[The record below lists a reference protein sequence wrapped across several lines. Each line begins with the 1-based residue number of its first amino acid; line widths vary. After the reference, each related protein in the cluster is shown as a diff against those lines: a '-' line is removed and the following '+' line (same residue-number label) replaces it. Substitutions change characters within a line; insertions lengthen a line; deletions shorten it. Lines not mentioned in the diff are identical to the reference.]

1 MPGYANPIAATSSQE
16 GSSKGLTFSV
26 DDITSPTAF
35 YTATTKTK
43 VLSVLATNNY
53 GTILPVKLYVNRV
66 GADPIRLIAESRVF
80 KTKYMVQE
88 LVSGDLRVGDN
99 GDQQLNKHKVI
110 ADFVLEAGDT
120 LHATCPIIDA
130 ISLTVNLKEGIK

>member
-1 MPGYANPIAATSSQE
+1 MPGYANPISATSSQE
-16 GSSKGLTFSV
+16 GSSKCLTFSV
-26 DDITSPTAF
+26 DDITSTTAF

-88 LVSGDLRVGDN
+88 LVSGDSRVGDN